1 MTLQQVTQILEV
13 NEELFYR
20 ISKEK
25 TRDLLVYGKRGRLL
39 DALKVKAAQFV
50 KEVKAQEKNKE
61 ARKTLLEQ
69 KLNPYF

>member
-1 MTLQQVTQILEV
+1 
-13 NEELFYR
+13 
-20 ISKEK
+20 
-25 TRDLLVYGKRGRLL
+25 VYGVRGRLL